1 MEKSE
6 PTTRQLIVKLYGIVL
21 LVGVFEVVLVVGVAR
36 TPTSLTSGPGH
47 VEPDGL
53 VRVEDGVVPA
63 PVTEVQADVDHT
75 GKGVGVPE
83 IMAGRAAVLRCDFQV
98 PSIIEVWGIPVL
110 AKTST

>member
-1 MEKSE
+1 MGKKSE
-6 PTTRQLIVKLYGIVL
+6 PTRQLIVKLDGIVL
-21 LVGVFEVVLVVGVAR
+21 LVGVFEVVLVVGVSR
-36 TPTSLTSGPGH
+36 TPTSLTSVTSGH

-83 IMAGRAAVLRCDFQV
+83 VMAYGKAVLRCD
-98 PSIIEVWGIPVL
+98 I
-110 AKTST
+110 

>member
-1 MEKSE
+1 MNKMNDCE
-6 PTTRQLIVKLYGIVL
+6 PTRQLIVKLDSIVL

-36 TPTSLTSGPGH
+36 TPVTSVTSGH

-83 IMAGRAAVLRCDFQV
+83 IMAGRAAVLRCD
-98 PSIIEVWGIPVL
+98 I
-110 AKTST
+110 

>member
-1 MEKSE
+1 M
-6 PTTRQLIVKLYGIVL
+6 IVKLDGIVL
-21 LVGVFEVVLVVGVAR
+21 LVGVFEVVLVVGIAWA
-36 TPTSLTSGPGH
+36 PTSLTSGPGH

-83 IMAGRAAVLRCDFQV
+83 IMADGKAVLRCD
-98 PSIIEVWGIPVL
+98 I
-110 AKTST
+110 